1 MSNTN
6 IVREAN
12 LAGWQPLPNRF
23 YEVSAAQIK
32 KHLEEDILGF
42 RIGCDW
48 ERWTGSNVFMGYFRM
63 RVVMS
68 PRDIECGNVSTP
80 NDYAHRTLASIS
92 NSGRTPDENVINSL
106 KPFMYPQ
113 DMNKYLNNATNDE
126 LAHMN
131 DIGINGSKLE
141 ELVEYSKLAFV
152 RDENT
157 GKEFYRVYLRPEKI
171 LMHGLKRTD
180 GPNGKLFIRRI
191 YGKDESNFRILTER
205 VLTTSSIT
213 DDLSVDQ
220 IFNLRG

>member
-1 MSNTN
+1 
-6 IVREAN
+6 
-12 LAGWQPLPNRF
+12 
-23 YEVSAAQIK
+23 
-32 KHLEEDILGF
+32 
-42 RIGCDW
+42 
-48 ERWTGSNVFMGYFRM
+48 
-63 RVVMS
+63 
-68 PRDIECGNVSTP
+68 
-80 NDYAHRTLASIS
+80 
-92 NSGRTPDENVINSL
+92 
-106 KPFMYPQ
+106 
-113 DMNKYLNNATNDE
+113 MNKYLNNASNDD

-157 GKEFYRVYLRPEKI
+157 GKEFYRVYLRPERI

-205 VLTTSSIT
+205 VLTASSIT